1 MTKPQNLQADIF
13 ESLLPF
19 ADVDIAP
26 QLKKI
31 DHALEDDSSILQE
44 LYDIISKRHKF
55 SKTLGRHSTAVETV
69 LRMLILRHYFNWS
82 FRETEQFVKDSF
94 SLRLFA
100 RIYFE
105 KVPHYTV
112 LCRYKKLIPDATL
125 KRINKKI
132 VKIAQDKKIT
142 KGRKLRVDTTVVET
156 NIHYPSDSSLLA
168 DGIGVLARLASQVKQ
183 AGIAT
188 GTMVRDFRR
197 SAKRQVL
204 HIVKFARSTSQTAQ
218 QSFKKSYRHLI
229 DITKQAVNNARTLKR
244 TVVNRARGLGF
255 EASLVARHV
264 KEQLDHFLPLIEQV
278 IFQSESRIFDG
289 QSLANN
295 KKIISLFEPHSYVI
309 RKGKRHKPNEF
320 GQLVKIQEA
329 DGGIITDVERFDHY
343 VADSELFI
351 PAVDKHI
358 EIFGRPPHLAAGDRG
373 FQSSSNEQLA
383 YEKGVKRVCLP
394 QKGKKSKERQ
404 QIEKSRWF
412 KAGQRFRAGSE
423 GRISV
428 LKRVHGFDRCRDK
441 GQHGFDQ
448 WLGWGVIAANL
459 KVITAK

>member
-1 MTKPQNLQADIF
+1 MTKQQNLQADIF

-19 ADVDIAP
+19 ADIDIEP

-31 DHALEDDSSILQE
+31 DQALEDDPLILRE
-44 LYDIISKRHKF
+44 LYDIISKRHKY

-94 SLRLFA
+94 SLRQFV

-105 KVPHYTV
+105 KVPNYTV
-112 LCRYKKLIPDATL
+112 LSRYKKLIPDATL
-125 KRINKKI
+125 KKINKKI
-132 VKIAQDKKIT
+132 VKIAQAKKIT

-156 NIHYPSDSSLLA
+156 NIHYPTDSSLLA
-168 DGIGVLARLASQVKQ
+168 DGVRVLARLVSKVKQ

-188 GTMVRDFRR
+188 GELVRDFRR
-197 SAKRQVL
+197 STKRQVL
-204 HIVKFARSTSQTAQ
+204 NIVKFARSKSQTAQ
-218 QSFKKSYRHLI
+218 QSFKKSYRQLI
-229 DITKQAVNNARTLKR
+229 DITKHAVNNAKTLKR

-255 EASLVARHV
+255 EASVMARHI
-264 KEQLDHFLPLIEQV
+264 KEQLDHYLPLIEQV
-278 IFQSESRIFDG
+278 IFQSESRIFG
-289 QSLANN
+289 RQSIAND

-329 DGGIITDVERFDHY
+329 DGGIITDYERFDHY
-343 VADSELFI
+343 VADPDLFI
-351 PAVDKHI
+351 PSVDRHI
-358 EIFGRPPHLAAGDRG
+358 DTFGRPPHLVAADRG
-373 FQSSSNEQLA
+373 FHSKTNEQLA
-383 YEKGVKRVCLP
+383 YEKGVKRVSLP
-394 QKGKKSKERQ
+394 QKGKKSKQRQ

-428 LKRVHGFDRCRDK
+428 LKRVHGFDRCLDK
-441 GQHGFDQ
+441 GEDGFDQ

-459 KVITAK
+459 KVITAN

>member
-19 ADVDIAP
+19 ADVDIEP

-31 DHALEDDSSILQE
+31 DQALEDDPSILRE
-44 LYDIISKRHKF
+44 LYGVISKRRQY

-82 FRETEQFVKDSF
+82 FRETAQFVKDSF

-105 KVPHYTV
+105 KVPNYTV
-112 LCRYKKLIPDATL
+112 LSRYKKLIPDATL
-125 KRINKKI
+125 KKINNKL
-132 VKIAQDKKIT
+132 VKIAQQKKIT

-156 NIHYPSDSSLLA
+156 NIHYPTDSNLLA
-168 DGIGVLARLASQVKQ
+168 DGVRVLARLVSKVKQ

-188 GTMVRDFRR
+188 GTVVRDFQR
-197 SAKRQVL
+197 SAKRRVL
-204 HIVKFARSTSQTAQ
+204 NIIKFARSTSQTAQ
-218 QSFKKSYRHLI
+218 QSFKKSYRQLI
-229 DITKQAVNNARTLKR
+229 DITKQAVDNARTLKR
-244 TVVNRARGLGF
+244 TVVNRARHLGF
-255 EASLVARHV
+255 DASLVARHV
-264 KEQLDHFLPLIEQV
+264 KEQLDHYLPLIEQV
-278 IFQSESRIFDG
+278 IFQSESRILGG
-289 QSLANN
+289 QSLAND

-343 VADSELFI
+343 VADPDLFI

-358 EIFGRPPHLAAGDRG
+358 ETFGRPPHLAAGDRG
-373 FQSSSNEQLA
+373 FHSPTNEPLA

-394 QKGKKSKERQ
+394 KKGKKSKERQ

-459 KVITAK
+459 KVITAN